1 MRRLGR
7 LAVGVAIAASA
18 AVAAWPAG
26 AVAKA
31 AQGPLDPALL
41 LKPPTDAWPSY
52 HGDYSGRHYSP
63 LKQIDTANAHA
74 LTMAWFFR
82 TTASTDNAIVGG
94 AEVAAGQNAGRGGG
108 APSPT
113 GPLVKAIPL
122 MVNGILY
129 FTGPNHIYA
138 VDARTARMR
147 WHYYW
152 RGRTAIGNRGVA
164 MYKDSILGVMPDNT
178 VVALDADTGKERW
191 TKKLTPPD
199 VSNWSTSAPIVIRDH
214 VIVGIGGDTPVGATR
229 GFVESLDPETGAS
242 QWKWYV
248 TPGPGEPGI
257 ETWPSPEL
265 SLKSAGAPWQ
275 PPTYDPESNLL
286 YVPTGQPTP
295 TYNGKSREGAN
306 LYTCAIVA
314 LNPDTGKMVW
324 YYQTSPHE
332 THDWDATEV
341 TVLVDGAIDGKPRKL
356 VAQANRNGYFFLLDR
371 TNGQPIVVKPFAL
384 SNAYHGVDNGVL
396 VPNPAKEGSPGGT
409 LVFPTSDGAVNFPA
423 QSYSPDT
430 GLFYTNATDAGS
442 IFYLSPDPADP
453 TGLGRGQEWHGG
465 TYRSRLIAIDYR
477 TGDVKWRH
485 DYPLNGWGSSQQPGV
500 LSTGGGLVFSADPS
514 GNLIAFD
521 AANGRILWHAQLG
534 SQITNAPQTYMLDGR
549 QYVTVAA
556 GDTLWAFYLQ

>member
-1 MRRLGR
+1 MNIRAALL
-7 LAVGVAIAASA
+7 LAALP
-18 AVAAWPAG
+18 AVAL
-26 AVAKA
+26 AKA
-31 AQGPLDPALL
+31 GQGPLDPALL
-41 LKPPTDAWPSY
+41 LKPPTDAWASY
-52 HGDYSGRHYSP
+52 HGDYTGRHYSP
-63 LKQIDTANAHA
+63 LQQINAGNAHA
-74 LTMAWFFR
+74 LTMAWHFR

-94 AEVAAGQNAGRGGG
+94 AEPPAGAPAGGRGGPSQAA
-108 APSPT
+108 AP
-113 GPLVKAIPL
+113 LIKAIPL

-164 MYKDSILGVMPDNT
+164 MYRNSILAVMPDNT
-178 VVALDADTGKERW
+178 VVSLDADTGKERW

-199 VSNWSTSAPIVIRDH
+199 VSNWSTSAPIVIRNH

-229 GFVESLDPETGAS
+229 GFVESLDPETGES
-242 QWKWYV
+242 QWKWWV

-265 SLKSAGAPWQ
+265 ALKSAGAPWQ
-275 PPTYDPESNLL
+275 PPTYDPDLNLL

-306 LYTCAIVA
+306 LYTCSIVA
-314 LNPDTGKMVW
+314 LNVDTGKMAW

-341 TVLVDGAIDGKPRKL
+341 TVLVDGTLDGKPRKL
-356 VAQANRNGYFFLLDR
+356 LAQANRNGWYFLLDR
-371 TNGQPIVVKPFAL
+371 TNGHPIVVTPFAMT
-384 SNAYHGVDNGVL
+384 NAYHGVDNGVL

-442 IFYLSPDPADP
+442 IFYLSPDATDP

-465 TYRSRLIAIDYR
+465 TYQSRLLAIDYR
-477 TGDVKWRH
+477 TGDVKWQH
-485 DYPLNGWGSSQQPGV
+485 NYPLNGWGSSQQPGV
-500 LSTGGGLVFSADPS
+500 LSTGGGLVFSGDPS

-521 AANGRILWHAQLG
+521 AATGKILWHAQLG
-534 SQITNAPQTYMLDGR
+534 SQITNAPQTWMLDGR
-549 QYVTVAA
+549 QYVTVAS